1 MDFQK
6 LISRYKQFGGVKLVW
21 KYAKLGAIL
30 PAVIVGVKCL
40 VKRQSFITISITT
53 Y

>member
-1 MDFQK
+1 MNLQK
-6 LISRYKQFGGVKLVW
+6 LITRYKQFGGAKLAW
-21 KYAKLGAIL
+21 QYAKLGAL
-30 PAVIVGVKCL
+30 WPAVIVGVKCL